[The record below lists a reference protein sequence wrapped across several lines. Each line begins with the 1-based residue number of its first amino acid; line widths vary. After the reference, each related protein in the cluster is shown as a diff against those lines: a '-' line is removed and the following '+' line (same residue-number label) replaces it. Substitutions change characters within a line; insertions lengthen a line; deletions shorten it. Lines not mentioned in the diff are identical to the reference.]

1 MGIIYYID
9 IHWALLFYFFFSKK
23 FHFAL
28 TTFDKTESWSYQFK
42 SICPRIIYTSIYNY
56 AP

>member
-42 SICPRIIYTSIYNY
+42 SICPRIIYTSIYTY